1 MSGPTS
7 SVENERPILQPP
19 PRRSRLTESHG
30 EGVDR
35 PIQKKLVTPRR
46 VALAVLSIGL
56 AGLVGYALWTS
67 MRGGKRLNIDPEKLT
82 VSSVTRAP
90 FQEYIAVTGTAVP
103 LRTVYLDAVEG
114 GRVEEVFVRE
124 GSLVEA
130 GDPLLRL
137 SNSDLRLRL
146 MANEAH
152 LAEQT
157 AMLEQMRFQ
166 VDQNRLDLR
175 QQLAQ
180 MDYAVHRLER
190 QHERNVQLHDKDLIA
205 DSEYEEVA
213 DELAYQRRRRDLT
226 LASFRQD
233 SLLQETRLKGM
244 AEAVHRMRANFGMLE
259 ETLGQ
264 LTVRA
269 PIGGQL
275 TALDA
280 EVGQIHG
287 SGSRFGQI
295 DVLDGYKVRARIDEF
310 YISRVQRNQ
319 TATTQPAGGQ
329 AYTLAITRVYPEVE
343 EGYFEVDLAFQG
355 APPAEIRRGQTIRL
369 RLQLGNP
376 EHALLLARGGFYQST
391 GGRWAFVLSDDG
403 REAVRRPIQIGRQ
416 NPEQFEVLSGLE
428 PGERVITSSYDA
440 LGDAD
445 RLVLD

>member
-1 MSGPTS
+1 MD
-7 SVENERPILQPP
+7 
-19 PRRSRLTESHG
+19 RRIE
-30 EGVDR
+30 
-35 PIQKKLVTPRR
+35 KKLVTPRR
-46 VALAVLSIGL
+46 VAVAALALGL
-56 AGLVGYALWTS
+56 TALIVYLLWTTA
-67 MRGGKRLNIDPEKLT
+67 GGGQRLNVDPAKLT
-82 VSSVTRAP
+82 ISTVARAP
-90 FQEYIAVTGTAVP
+90 FQEYITVTGTAVP

-124 GSLVEA
+124 GSVVAADE
-130 GDPLLRL
+130 PLLRL

-190 QHERNVQLHDKDLIA
+190 QHARNLQLHEKDLIA
-205 DSEYEEVA
+205 VSEYEAVS
-213 DELAYQRRRRDLT
+213 DELDYQRRRRELT
-226 LASFRQD
+226 LVSFRQD

-244 AEAVHRMRANFGMLE
+244 ADAVASMRQNFGMLE
-259 ETLGQ
+259 ETLNQ

-310 YISRVQRNQ
+310 YISRVQRDQ
-319 TATTQPAGGQ
+319 TATTQPMGEKT
-329 AYTLAITRVYPEVE
+329 YSLAITRVYPEVE
-343 EGYFEVDLAFQG
+343 EGYFEVDLAFDG
-355 APPAEIRRGQTIRL
+355 APPADLRRGQTIRL
-369 RLQLGNP
+369 RLELGDP
-376 EHALLLARGGFYQST
+376 EEALLLARGGFYQAT
-391 GGRWAFVLSDDG
+391 GGRWAFVVSEDG
-403 REAVRRPIQIGRQ
+403 SEAERRPIQIGRQ
-416 NPEQFEVLSGLE
+416 NPEQFEVLSGLQ
-428 PGERVITSSYDA
+428 PGDRVVTSGYDTF
-440 LGDAD
+440 GDAD
-445 RLVLD
+445 RLVLE